1 MGLEKGMTLGRVKVG
16 CDHLLAHLLHADLGE
31 PSQAGPSDILRDPLN
46 VGWLSRPALRVS

>member
-16 CDHLLAHLLHADLGE
+16 RDHFLAHLLHADLGE